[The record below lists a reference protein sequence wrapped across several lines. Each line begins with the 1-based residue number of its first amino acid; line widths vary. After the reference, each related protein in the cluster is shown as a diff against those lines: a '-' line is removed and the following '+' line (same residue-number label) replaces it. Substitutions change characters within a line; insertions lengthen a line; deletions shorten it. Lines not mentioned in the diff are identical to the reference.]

1 MEQYAFAV
9 TTNQIWA

>member
-1 MEQYAFAV
+1 MEQYAFAI